1 MAKAVDISTSRRI
14 GVLTALMEKMGGL
27 SEPQQAIE
35 LFEQGMREAYEALGT
50 VHLSTLELGAGE
62 YRISRLAGGN
72 GVEHVSSRP
81 PWDYRTLPVQSGGIL
96 SDLVE
101 AGRPCILHDL
111 DLSSD

>member
-50 VHLSTLELGAGE
+50 VHLSTLELGARE
-62 YRISRLAGGN
+62 YRISRLAGAD
-72 GVEHVSSRP
+72 GVEHEPTRPPGDYCPLLGQSRGGCSPPFGVASRP
-81 PWDYRTLPVQSGGIL
+81 FF
-96 SDLVE
+96 
-101 AGRPCILHDL
+101 
-111 DLSSD
+111 

>member
-50 VHLSTLELGAGE
+50 VHLSTLELGARG
-62 YRISRLAGGN
+62 RACANSTAVGLSHAAGSERRDFVRPC
-72 GVEHVSSRP
+72 GVRAALHSSR
-81 PWDYRTLPVQSGGIL
+81 SGSVG
-96 SDLVE
+96 
-101 AGRPCILHDL
+101 
-111 DLSSD
+111 